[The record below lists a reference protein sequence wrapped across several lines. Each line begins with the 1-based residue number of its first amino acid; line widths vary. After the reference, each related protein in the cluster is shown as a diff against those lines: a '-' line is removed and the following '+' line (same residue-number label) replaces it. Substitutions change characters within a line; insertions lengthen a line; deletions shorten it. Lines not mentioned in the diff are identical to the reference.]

1 MNYQE
6 EGSISMPMVV
16 YLDGEE
22 KYRAMR
28 YDPEKQSQAFF
39 DLEKFLRV
47 AKRPETINLEEE
59 YEVSP

>member
-28 YDPEKQSQAFF
+28 YDPEKQSQAFM
-39 DLEKFLRV
+39 LITILISLRHV
-47 AKRPETINLEEE
+47 G
-59 YEVSP
+59 